1 VVFSMTLY
9 EWDGSR
15 PTTQV
20 DIAPIKLSAATPGLF
35 VASDWSTPLI
45 AGQSYAMVASA
56 PAQTKWWETDASSAL
71 QTFYILAGGPATPA
85 TGWTPAVRVE
95 LATPGPAPIPLPG
108 ALGLLLGGLAA
119 LGLAARRRDP
129 RDI

>member
-1 VVFSMTLY
+1 MTLY

-20 DIAPIKLSAATPGLF
+20 DIAPIKLSSATPGLF
-35 VASDWSTPLI
+35 VASDWSTPLR
-45 AGQSYAMVASA
+45 AGQSYAMVGSA
-56 PAQTKWWETDASSAL
+56 PAQTKWWETDAVASL
-71 QTFYILAGGPATPA
+71 QTFYILADGPATPA

-95 LATPGPAPIPLPG
+95 LATPSLAPIPLPG

-119 LGLAARRRDP
+119 LGLAARRRVP
-129 RDI
+129 